1 MADSDLDRL
10 RAANEKKREKIAQAR
25 VEARAKEVER
35 TEDLE
40 KKALEAES
48 IRLDAELAQVKA
60 KPLSEQ
66 LAEAKK
72 KAADTLPDADESKSA
87 TSKADT
93 KSNGG
98 N

>member
-1 MADSDLDRL
+1 MADNDLDRL
-10 RAANEKKREKIAQAR
+10 RAANEKKREQIAQAR
-25 VEARAKEVER
+25 VKAHEKETER

-40 KKALEAES
+40 RKALEAEGA
-48 IRLDAELAQVKA
+48 RLDALLAEVKS

-66 LAEAKK
+66 LAEAKQ
-72 KAADTLPDADESKSA
+72 KAADTFPDADESKTA
-87 TSKADT
+87 TAKADV

>member
-1 MADSDLDRL
+1 MATSDLDRI

-25 VEARAKEVER
+25 VEARAKENQR

-40 KKALEAES
+40 LKAAEAES
-48 IRLDAELAQVKA
+48 LRLDAELAQA
-60 KPLSEQ
+60 KSEPLSKQ
-66 LAEAKK
+66 LADAKK
-72 KAADTLPDADESKSA
+72 KASETLPSADEGKSA
-87 TSKADT
+87 AKADS

>member
-1 MADSDLDRL
+1 MAMSDLDRL

-25 VEARAKEVER
+25 VEARAKEAER

-48 IRLDAELAQVKA
+48 TRLDAELAQVKS

-72 KAADTLPDADESKSA
+72 KAAETLPDADESKAA
-87 TSKADT
+87 TVKADA